1 MDVSV
6 NPLAEIPKEQ
16 RRQWFKLHT
25 ERQAQEACKQW
36 VKTVSLDDLC
46 NADFLPETLHVFM
59 VDYLT
64 GNPAKKIQRIRRKP
78 FKLKALVPIKVG
90 RGLDEYARR
99 VFDEIPKGE
108 IEGLDVET
116 AIQIYLKFGPYSKVQ
131 SCKGKVV
138 EVSQKSKAK

>member
-1 MDVSV
+1 MDASV
-6 NPLAEIPKEQ
+6 NPLATIPKEQ

-46 NADFLPETLHVFM
+46 NLDFLPETLHVFM

-64 GNPAKKIQRIRRKP
+64 GNPAKKIQRIRRAP
-78 FKLKALVPIKVG
+78 FRLKALEPIKVG
-90 RGLDEYARR
+90 RGLNEYGLR
-99 VFDEIPKGE
+99 VFDEVPKGE
-108 IEGLDVET
+108 IEGLDAET
-116 AIQIYLKFGPYSKVQ
+116 ALQIYLKFGPHSKVQ

-138 EVSQKSKAK
+138 ELSKSKKAK